1 MNVVLF
7 SIVTI
12 YGYKKQ
18 DRITINCKIQR
29 LFGSNLSIC
38 SYEIIYERVY
48 ADDRYHANVQVE
60 M

>member
-1 MNVVLF
+1 MD
-7 SIVTI
+7 T
-12 YGYKKQ
+12 KKQ
-18 DRITINCKIQR
+18 ERITINCKIQR

-48 ADDRYHANVQVE
+48 ADDGYHANVQVE